1 MSKFNELDLECEENI
16 DSENQI
22 KNINDSNNGVF
33 DYIDEESEE
42 DLNKSSKI
50 LDAFLN
56 DNKTKF
62 QNVEDFNIKNNLEKM
77 GLNYSKEDLDQLKL
91 DYNFVEDNDKIDLGE

>member
-1 MSKFNELDLECEENI
+1 MSKFNELDFECEENI